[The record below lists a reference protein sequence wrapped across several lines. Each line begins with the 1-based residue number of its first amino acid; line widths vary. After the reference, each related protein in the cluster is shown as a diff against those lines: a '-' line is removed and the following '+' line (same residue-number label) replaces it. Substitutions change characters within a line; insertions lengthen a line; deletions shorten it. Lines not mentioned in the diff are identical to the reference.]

1 MTSTPEEL
9 RQEVIQARE
18 RLGDTVERL
27 AARADVKSRA
37 RVRAAEIKEEV
48 REQAGQATER
58 LGGPPLAAVAGGV
71 ALLLV
76 LMVIRGKRAEKGEG

>member
-9 RQEVIQARE
+9 RHEVIQARE
-18 RLGDTVERL
+18 RLGDTVEQL

-37 RVRAAEIKEEV
+37 RARAAGIQEDM
-48 REQAGQATER
+48 RQQAGQAAER

-76 LMVIRGKRAEKGEG
+76 LMAIRGRRAEKGKG

>member
-9 RQEVIQARE
+9 RREVIQARE
-18 RLGDTVERL
+18 RLGDTVEQL

-37 RVRAAEIKEEV
+37 RARAAEIREEV
-48 REQAGQATER
+48 REQAGEARER

-76 LMVIRGKRAEKGEG
+76 LMVIRGKRAEKGKG